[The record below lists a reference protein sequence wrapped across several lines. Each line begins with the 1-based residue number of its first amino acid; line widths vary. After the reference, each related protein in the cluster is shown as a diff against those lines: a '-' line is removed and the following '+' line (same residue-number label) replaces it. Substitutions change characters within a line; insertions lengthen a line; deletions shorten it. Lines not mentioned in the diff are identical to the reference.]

1 LFNAYGY
8 SLERGGVDLKPGVRL
23 KVERAYFRPGE
34 AGEDPHAAK
43 NFAGVSTMYASV
55 ELTGD
60 SKVRYQHVG
69 ETLYSPASL
78 AHTDDDA
85 NRDLRL
91 IGVPEEP
98 YYRLLFYTYVVPKDR
113 TLSAVIIGASSASQL
128 DRLDKELR
136 AQPHAGCK
144 SAVAAA
150 GMACFE
156 FDGFVTLSCQIE
168 VVVNGTRKF
177 VEWGARVKDVVP
189 AKSLKALRMQRR
201 YLDSYYDVRFDPR
214 DADVLSLVL
223 VDGDRLSW
231 SGGVATA
238 H

>member
-1 LFNAYGY
+1 
-8 SLERGGVDLKPGVRL
+8 
-23 KVERAYFRPGE
+23 
-34 AGEDPHAAK
+34 
-43 NFAGVSTMYASV
+43 
-55 ELTGD
+55 
-60 SKVRYQHVG
+60 
-69 ETLYSPASL
+69 
-78 AHTDDDA
+78 
-85 NRDLRL
+85 
-91 IGVPEEP
+91 
-98 YYRLLFYTYVVPKDR
+98 VVPKDR

-144 SAVAAA
+144 SAAAAA

-177 VEWGARVKDVVP
+177 VEWGARVKDMVP
-189 AKSLKALRMQRR
+189 AKSLKALRMQGR

-223 VDGDRLSW
+223 VGGDRLSW